1 MVEDAH
7 YMERALSLAELGRG
21 RASPNPMVGALVVS
35 PAGVIVGAGHHEEA
49 GLAHA
54 EIQALTEAG
63 SGATGATLYCTLEP
77 CCHTGRTGPC
87 VERIV
92 EAGIARVVVGVED
105 PNPLVNGGGI
115 RYLRRHGVHVD
126 VGVCRAEAARLNQ
139 AFFTLIGKHR
149 PFVTLKVATSLDG
162 RIAATSGRRTQL
174 TSAPANRQV
183 HLLRAEVDAIAVGS
197 GTVLADD
204 PLLTARGVHRS
215 RPLTRV
221 LFDTRLRTPPAA
233 RVLST
238 LDAGPV
244 IIVTTEAGLS
254 AAPERAEG
262 LRSAGATLEVLEA
275 RDLKA
280 ALVRLGSRGISSL
293 LLEGGATLHRAA
305 WDAGVVDRVQV
316 YVAPVTLGAQGL
328 PWLTGHRFS
337 LAALHDVRIQSCG
350 PDVLMEGYVYGAD

>member
-1 MVEDAH
+1 MRPEIMKAVLLTGHGGLDKLEHRD
-7 YMERALSLAELGRG
+7 YVMRPKPGPDEVLIE
-21 RASPNPMVGALVVS
+21 VGACGINNTDIWTREGAYGLDDDPDAVS
-35 PAGVIVGAGHHEEA
+35 GWRREPFHFPRIQGADTAG
-49 GLAHA
+49 
-54 EIQALTEAG
+54 
-63 SGATGATLYCTLEP
+63 
-77 CCHTGRTGPC
+77 
-87 VERIV
+87 RIV

-174 TSAPANRQV
+174 TSAQANRQV

-197 GTVLADD
+197 GTVLADN

-221 LFDTRLRTPPAA
+221 LFDTRLLTPPAA

-244 IIVTTEAGLS
+244 IIVTTEAGLI
-254 AAPERAEG
+254 AAPDRAEA
-262 LRSAGATLEVLEA
+262 LRSAGATLEGLEA

>member
-7 YMERALSLAELGRG
+7 YMDRALNLAELGRG
-21 RASPNPMVGALVVS
+21 RTSPNPMVGALLVS
-35 PAGVIVGAGHHEEA
+35 PTGVIVGAGHHEEA

-92 EAGIARVVVGVED
+92 EAGIARVVVAVED

-126 VGVCRAEAARLNQ
+126 VGVCGAEAARLNQ
-139 AFFTLIGKHR
+139 AFFTFIGKHR

-183 HLLRAEVDAIAVGS
+183 HLLRAEVDAIGVGS
-197 GTVLADD
+197 GTILADN

-215 RPLTRV
+215 QPLARV
-221 LFDTRLRTPPAA
+221 LFDTKLLTPPAA

-244 IIVTTEAGLS
+244 IIITTEAGLS
-254 AAPERAEG
+254 AAPDRAEA

-328 PWLTGHRFS
+328 PWLTGQHFS
-337 LAALHDVRIQSCG
+337 LAALHDVRIRSCG

>member
-1 MVEDAH
+1 MVEDAN
-7 YMERALSLAELGRG
+7 YMDRALSLAELGRG

-63 SGATGATLYCTLEP
+63 SGATGATLYCSLEP

-92 EAGIARVVVGVED
+92 EAGITRVVVGVED

-244 IIVTTEAGLS
+244 IIVTTEAGAQRGPRAGRGPEVGRGHAGRARGPGSQGCPGPARLAWDLV
-254 AAPERAEG
+254 AAPRGGRHAASG
-262 LRSAGATLEVLEA
+262 GVGRRGGGSCSGVRGARDARSAGTPVAHGAPLFLGGVTRCADPILWP
-275 RDLKA
+275 R
-280 ALVRLGSRGISSL
+280 RLDGGLCLRG
-293 LLEGGATLHRAA
+293 
-305 WDAGVVDRVQV
+305 
-316 YVAPVTLGAQGL
+316 
-328 PWLTGHRFS
+328 
-337 LAALHDVRIQSCG
+337 
-350 PDVLMEGYVYGAD
+350 